1 MKVVPHQVEKRG
13 DMKAKHEPSGVTPE
27 PAARRPKVTE
37 QEETEKKEEPPSE
50 IDLMNQKLEEIQQEA
65 KTAKVMA
72 SYLIAQHAEAS
83 RDKAKK
89 EMVIGG
95 WTLFQATTDDADRQA
110 AQLDYQSD
118 SRERFIKEVAKK
130 AGVSNNYYK
139 DWLFSHQT
147 RGDSLSPIT
156 VVTVT
161 QPWQRSKMLDFAKK
175 QQFGTNELKERFFIN
190 DREESSWDTI
200 VAKFGKSV
208 DTDTRQ
214 KDIKIQP
221 QISLWDRVT
230 AIPLKAGMTVAK
242 DYGVLFKQNWRDHT
256 LTEKNTGEY
265 IMWAYFQ
272 PDIGQVT
279 VHLSEKNIP
288 LVTQF
293 AQDFKMK
300 FDSMLNTTSGKGK
313 GKGKKGTGDSKA
325 MDIDQ
330 VNMPLNQSSHARS
343 SKYPFNLDVVI
354 LKDSES
360 HWDTWKEAWQNAI
373 AKANL
378 PFSVGTPH
386 DATI

>member
-1 MKVVPHQVEKRG
+1 MKVVPRQVEKRG

-147 RGDSLSPIT
+147 RGDSLSPIS
-156 VVTVT
+156 
-161 QPWQRSKMLDFAKK
+161 RGNSDAA
-175 QQFGTNELKERFFIN
+175 
-190 DREESSWDTI
+190 
-200 VAKFGKSV
+200 VAK
-208 DTDTRQ
+208 
-214 KDIKIQP
+214 IQ
-221 QISLWDRVT
+221 
-230 AIPLKAGMTVAK
+230 
-242 DYGVLFKQNWRDHT
+242 
-256 LTEKNTGEY
+256 
-265 IMWAYFQ
+265 
-272 PDIGQVT
+272 
-279 VHLSEKNIP
+279 
-288 LVTQF
+288 
-293 AQDFKMK
+293 
-300 FDSMLNTTSGKGK
+300 
-313 GKGKKGTGDSKA
+313 
-325 MDIDQ
+325 
-330 VNMPLNQSSHARS
+330 
-343 SKYPFNLDVVI
+343 
-354 LKDSES
+354 
-360 HWDTWKEAWQNAI
+360 
-373 AKANL
+373 
-378 PFSVGTPH
+378 
-386 DATI
+386 DA

>member
-1 MKVVPHQVEKRG
+1 
-13 DMKAKHEPSGVTPE
+13 
-27 PAARRPKVTE
+27 
-37 QEETEKKEEPPSE
+37 
-50 IDLMNQKLEEIQQEA
+50 
-65 KTAKVMA
+65 
-72 SYLIAQHAEAS
+72 
-83 RDKAKK
+83 
-89 EMVIGG
+89 
-95 WTLFQATTDDADRQA
+95 
-110 AQLDYQSD
+110 
-118 SRERFIKEVAKK
+118 
-130 AGVSNNYYK
+130 
-139 DWLFSHQT
+139 
-147 RGDSLSPIT
+147 
-156 VVTVT
+156 
-161 QPWQRSKMLDFAKK
+161 MLDFAKK

-313 GKGKKGTGDSKA
+313 GKGQKGTGDSKA